1 MISLP
6 WALVIALATAL
17 VSGAVAWGAM
27 GARIAQ
33 LKELVEEVKERLALI
48 DTLRV
53 DVKGLETE
61 LRAGN
66 ERVIALEHWRN
77 AQQNNTGP
85 HQKAP
90 A

>member
-1 MISLP
+1 MVSLP
-6 WALVIALATAL
+6 WAIVIALATAL

-33 LKELVEEVKERLALI
+33 LKELVEKVEARLAHI
-48 DTLRV
+48 DQLRV
-53 DVKGLETE
+53 DVTRVQSE
-61 LRAGN
+61 LASGK

-77 AQQNNTGP
+77 SHQSTGP
-85 HQKAP
+85 YPKAP